1 MRADAVETLFRIAA
15 LPSLEAFATGALAA
29 ATVGDMTEFYG
40 AAQAAIHHTT
50 FGDLAADAAA
60 LIVER
65 ISAAGLTSGRVTD
78 LGCGSGILAAALLA
92 AGYDVDG
99 IDLSSDMIDLAR
111 TTAPAGEFR
120 VGSVHD
126 AAIRPSVAVA
136 ATGEVLNYAVDPRAG
151 LEALTAVGDRVFQ
164 ALAPG
169 GVFAFDISTPGRNLG
184 AAVRPVFHNH
194 DTWLLG
200 MHATETDH
208 RLERRIVILSRE
220 PDGRYR
226 RVDEH
231 YDLVLYDVDAVTDA
245 LETVGFTVQVL
256 PCFTEATSSQPPS
269 GWAVFVA
276 TKPRD

>member
-1 MRADAVETLFRIAA
+1 
-15 LPSLEAFATGALAA
+15 
-29 ATVGDMTEFYG
+29 MTEFYG

-60 LIVER
+60 LIADR
-65 ISAAGLTSGRVTD
+65 LAAAGLTDGRVSD
-78 LGCGSGILAAALLA
+78 LGCGSGILAAALIA

-99 IDLSSDMIDLAR
+99 IDISADMIDLAR
-111 TTAPAGEFR
+111 TTAPAGEFTL
-120 VGSVHD
+120 GSVHD

-151 LEALTAVGDRVFQ
+151 LDALTAVADRAFQ

-169 GVFAFDISTPGRNLG
+169 GVLAFDISTPGRNFG
-184 AAVRPVFHNH
+184 AEVRPVFHDH

-208 RLERRIVILSRE
+208 RLERRVVILSRE

-226 RVDEH
+226 RTDEEYH
-231 YDLVLYDVDAVTDA
+231 LVLYDADTVTDA
-245 LETVGFTVQVL
+245 LETIGFSVEVRQAYR
-256 PCFTEATSSQPPS
+256 EATASQPAS

-276 TKPRD
+276 TKPSN

>member
-1 MRADAVETLFRIAA
+1 
-15 LPSLEAFATGALAA
+15 
-29 ATVGDMTEFYG
+29 MTEFYG
-40 AAQAAIHHTT
+40 AEQAAMHHTC
-50 FGDLAADAAA
+50 FGDLAADAAV
-60 LIVER
+60 LVVER
-65 ISAAGLTSGRVTD
+65 LSAAGLSEGRVTD
-78 LGCGSGILAAALLA
+78 LGCGSGILSAALID
-92 AGYDVDG
+92 AGYTVDG
-99 IDLSSDMIDLAR
+99 IDLSADMIELAR
-111 TTAPAGEFR
+111 TNAPTGEFT

-126 AAIRPSVAVA
+126 AAIRSSVAVT

-151 LEALTAVGDRVFQ
+151 LDALTSVAARAFD

-184 AAVRPVFHNH
+184 ANVRHVFHDR

-220 PDGRYR
+220 ADGRYR

-231 YDLVLYDVDAVTDA
+231 YELVLYDVDAVTDA
-245 LETVGFTVQVL
+245 LETVGFGAEVR
-256 PCFTEATSSQPPS
+256 PSFTQATASQPPS
-269 GWAVFVA
+269 GWAVFVG

>member
-1 MRADAVETLFRIAA
+1 MND
-15 LPSLEAFATGALAA
+15 
-29 ATVGDMTEFYG
+29 FYG
-40 AAQAAIHHTT
+40 AEQAAIHHTT

-60 LIVER
+60 LIVAR
-65 ISAAGLTSGRVTD
+65 LAVTGLTDGRVTD
-78 LGCGSGILAAALLA
+78 LGCGSGILAAALID
-92 AGYDVDG
+92 AGYTVDG
-99 IDLSSDMIDLAR
+99 IDLSADMIDLAR
-111 TTAPAGEFR
+111 ANAPAGQFT

-151 LEALTAVGDRVFQ
+151 LDALKSVASSVFT

-169 GVFAFDISTPGRNLG
+169 GIFTFDISTPGRNLG
-184 AAVRPVFHNH
+184 AEVRHVFHDH

-208 RLERRIVILSRE
+208 RLDRRIVILSRE

-226 RVDEH
+226 RTDEEYH
-231 YDLVLYDVDAVTDA
+231 LMLYDADTVTDA
-245 LETVGFTVQVL
+245 LETVGFDVEVRQAYS
-256 PCFTEATSSQPPS
+256 EATASQPAS

-276 TKPRD
+276 TKPSN

>member
-1 MRADAVETLFRIAA
+1 M
-15 LPSLEAFATGALAA
+15 TG
-29 ATVGDMTEFYG
+29 FYG
-40 AAQAAIHHTT
+40 AAQAAIHHTA
-50 FGDLAADAAA
+50 FGDLAADAAT
-60 LIVER
+60 LIVDR
-65 ISAAGLTSGRVTD
+65 IAAAGLTAGRVTD

-92 AGYDVDG
+92 AGYAVDG
-99 IDLSSDMIDLAR
+99 VDLSSDMIDLAR
-111 TTAPAGEFR
+111 TTAPAGEFT

-151 LEALTAVGDRVFQ
+151 LDALTTVADRAFR
-164 ALAPG
+164 ALATG

-184 AAVRPVFHNH
+184 AEVRPVFHDR

-208 RLERRIVILSRE
+208 RLDRRIVILNRE

-226 RVDEH
+226 RTDEEYH
-231 YDLVLYDVDAVTDA
+231 LVLYDVDAMTEL
-245 LETVGFTVQVL
+245 LETVGFSVEVRQAYSEPT
-256 PCFTEATSSQPPS
+256 ASQPSS

-276 TKPRD
+276 TKPGE